1 MLQLT
6 RDGERTAGEL
16 ARQCALTAPAASQHL
31 KVLRE
36 AGLVS
41 VRARGNR
48 RLYRARADRI
58 AELRDWLDVFWSERL
73 DALRRTLEAEHAG
86 GAR

>member
-6 RDGERTAGEL
+6 RDGERSAGAL
-16 ARQCALTAPAASQHL
+16 AQACALTAPAASQHL

-48 RLYRARADRI
+48 RLYRACPDRI
-58 AELRDWLDVFWSERL
+58 AELRGWLDAFWGERL
-73 DALRRTLEAEHAG
+73 DALRRTVEAEHG
-86 GAR
+86 GTP